1 MRLVRYETED
11 GWKFQ
16 SWIPEHLP
24 ASEAEK
30 GIPHN
35 PPDTTRIDWSEVERE
50 LNNLLIDRDI
60 ITLKDVNDNSGVL
73 GNTIL
78 SIIQPRLIELYKENP
93 GYKKSFNG
101 KLNSPNKEAR

>member
-11 GWKFQ
+11 GWKYQ

-24 ASEAEK
+24 VSEAEK

-35 PPDTTRIDWSEVERE
+35 PPDPSRLDWGAIERE

-60 ITLKDVNDNSGVL
+60 ITLKDVNDHSGVL
-73 GNTIL
+73 SNTIL
-78 SIIQPRLIELYKENP
+78 SVIQPRLIELYKENP
-93 GYKKSFNG
+93 GYKKSPNG
-101 KLNSPNKEAR
+101 MQGSNKEAR